1 MRRALIGW
9 LLCAPALAWA
19 ADSPDGRWEGSIRI
33 PGRDLPLIV
42 DLAPAAAGGWT
53 GSLIIPGLGLKGA
66 PLSNIV
72 VGGADVAFDLGAA
85 LRDRTY
91 GPAKFNARMTGAG
104 SMTGELQQAG
114 NVAPFSLAKVGR
126 AQVEA
131 APASTA
137 VRRDLEA
144 AWSGQAMLGDYPRT
158 VTITVAN
165 HAGGAA
171 TATFKVVGKQV
182 TVLPVDFVA
191 EEGEFLRVES
201 QANRVAFEGRFAKD
215 RDEIAGSLALGSFE
229 LPLVLRRAK
238 GDAS

>member
-1 MRRALIGW
+1 
-9 LLCAPALAWA
+9 
-19 ADSPDGRWEGSIRI
+19 
-33 PGRDLPLIV
+33 
-42 DLAPAAAGGWT
+42 
-53 GSLIIPGLGLKGA
+53 
-66 PLSNIV
+66 
-72 VGGADVAFDLGAA
+72 
-85 LRDRTY
+85 
-91 GPAKFNARMTGAG
+91 
-104 SMTGELQQAG
+104 
-114 NVAPFSLAKVGR
+114 
-126 AQVEA
+126 
-131 APASTA
+131 

-144 AWSGQAMLGDYPRT
+144 AWSGQVMLGDYPRT